1 MKKFRFSLK
10 SKLLLFSISILFI
23 PWIGYQYVSGMEAF
37 LKTSVEDSISNRV
50 HSIAIVLQQ
59 QTDILEAQS
68 SVVNIDNNSE
78 HLYLRSL
85 DKPVQLD
92 GYTDDWHF
100 NEDLFQE
107 YSEQNILQKSSLHR
121 PGSLHFSQ
129 ATGSYKQ
136 HLYAVFR
143 VSDDRIIYHDPNNQR
158 INDCDHLRIALQT
171 PDGDFQR
178 YYMSTVAPGRLSAQR
193 MPTNPDDS
201 LPIERET
208 RIQGAWQETADGYT
222 LEIRIPLSMI
232 GSKLSFAIS
241 DIDDPASA
249 ENASLIGS
257 SSTEQLSALSTIMVP
272 SSKLEKLLQTLGME
286 SSRIWVIDKNK
297 KVLALS
303 GNLRAAHNV
312 DNSGLSYPGL
322 LLAAF
327 YRLILPQPTTAFED
341 ILSGASKLNGRE
353 IESALHG
360 QPVISWRETA
370 HKNAT
375 ILTATYPIRHNNE
388 VIGAV
393 MLEQNSQRILLLQN
407 HALEALINLSIPVF
421 IGGTLLIVLF
431 ASRLT
436 TRISQ
441 LRDQTEKA
449 ISDDGKLIST
459 AYKASETND
468 EIGDLSRTF
477 ADLLS
482 RLHQYHRYLESMAS
496 KLSHEL
502 RTPLSVVSSSL
513 DNLEQTRPE
522 TVGNTYM
529 SRAKQGLLRLN
540 DIINRLSEASRLEQ
554 ALQQAEK
561 ETLDLSQLISGCI
574 EGYRGAYPDKQFIL
588 THNGEPMMISAAP
601 DLIVQML
608 DKLIAN
614 AVDFSLEN
622 TPIKL
627 TLSHDPNHS
636 IRLQVSNQGPPLPV
650 DMQDKLFDSMVSVR
664 EHKTSSSHLGL
675 GLFIV
680 KLIADYHEVKL
691 NACNL
696 EDPRGVEFSLIFS
709 ALSSNR

>member
-1 MKKFRFSLK
+1 MKKFRFSLNT
-10 SKLLLFSISILFI
+10 KLLLFSISILFI

-37 LKTSVEDSISNRV
+37 LKTSVEDTISNRA

-59 QTDILEAQS
+59 QTDIIETQS

-100 NEDLFQE
+100 NDDLFQE
-107 YSEQNILQKSSLHR
+107 YSEQHILKKSDGHH

-129 ATGSYKQ
+129 ATGSYNQ

-143 VSDDRIIYHDPNNQR
+143 VSDDRIIYQDPNNQH
-158 INDCDHLRIALQT
+158 INHCDHLRIALQT
-171 PDGDFQR
+171 ADGDFQR
-178 YYMSTVAPGRLSAQR
+178 YYMSTIAPGRLSAQR
-193 MPTNPDDS
+193 MPNNPDNS
-201 LPIERET
+201 LPIAPET

-232 GSKLSFAIS
+232 GNKLSFAIN
-241 DIDDPASA
+241 DVDDP
-249 ENASLIGS
+249 ENEKNARLIGS

-272 SSKLEKLLQTLGME
+272 SNNLEKLLQTLGME

-297 KVLALS
+297 RVLALS
-303 GNLRAAHNV
+303 GNLRTV
-312 DNSGLSYPGL
+312 KSIDNSHLSFPGM

-353 IESALHG
+353 IESALKG

-370 HKNAT
+370 DNNAT
-375 ILTATYPIRHNNE
+375 ILTATYPINHNNE

-407 HALEALINLSIPVF
+407 HALEKLINLSIPVF

-441 LRDQTEKA
+441 LRDQTEQA
-449 ISDDGKLIST
+449 ISHDGKVVA
-459 AYKASETND
+459 AYKASAAND

-477 ADLLS
+477 SDLLS
-482 RLHQYHRYLESMAS
+482 RLHQYNRYLETMAS

-522 TVGNTYM
+522 TVGDTYM

-540 DIINRLSEASRLEQ
+540 DIINRLSEATRLEQ

-561 ETLDLSQLISGCI
+561 EALDLTHLVTGCV
-574 EGYRGAYPDKQFIL
+574 EGYRGAYSDKQFVL
-588 THNGEPMMISAAP
+588 THDGEPMMILAAP
-601 DLIVQML
+601 DLMVQML

-622 TPIKL
+622 TPINI
-627 TLSHDPNHS
+627 TLSYDPGQH
-636 IRLQVSNQGPPLPV
+636 IRLDISNQGPQLPA

-664 EHKTSSSHLGL
+664 EQKTPSSHLGL

-680 KLIADYHEVKL
+680 KLIVDYHEAKVNASNLDNPQGVK
-691 NACNL
+691 
-696 EDPRGVEFSLIFS
+696 FSLIFS
-709 ALSSNR
+709 ALSLAQ